1 MARVLLISEKT
12 LKENSVINN
21 NVDGMYVLPA
31 IEYSQDAG
39 LQPIIGTKLYN
50 RLMDMVEDGTIGN
63 NEDYKYLLD
72 EYITPFLLNKVT
84 AEIQIPLAF
93 KLRNQGVVQQ
103 TGENTYVPSLK
114 DMQYVTQNYENKAN
128 FYSNRLSDYLK
139 ANRSKYPEYCSVD
152 SSADIP
158 SNKDA
163 YNTGIYLG

>member
-1 MARVLLISEKT
+1 MARVFLVSTKT

-21 NVDGMYVLPA
+21 NVDDMYVLPA
-31 IEYSQDAG
+31 IEYSQDAS

-103 TGENTYVPSLK
+103 TGENAYVPSLK
-114 DMQYVTQNYENKAN
+114 DLQYVIQNYENKAN

-139 ANRSKYPEYCSVD
+139 ANRKKYQEYCSVD
-152 SSADIP
+152 SIADIP
-158 SNKDA
+158 SNKNA
-163 YNTGIYLG
+163 YNTGLYLG

>member
-1 MARVLLISEKT
+1 MARVFLVSTKT

-21 NVDGMYVLPA
+21 NVDDMYVLPA
-31 IEYSQDAG
+31 IEYAMDAG

-50 RLMDMVEDGTIGN
+50 RLMDMVEDGTIEN

-139 ANRSKYPEYCSVD
+139 ANRKKYPEYCSVD
-152 SSADIP
+152 SSADMP
-158 SNKDA
+158 SNKNA
-163 YNTGIYLG
+163 YNTGLYLG